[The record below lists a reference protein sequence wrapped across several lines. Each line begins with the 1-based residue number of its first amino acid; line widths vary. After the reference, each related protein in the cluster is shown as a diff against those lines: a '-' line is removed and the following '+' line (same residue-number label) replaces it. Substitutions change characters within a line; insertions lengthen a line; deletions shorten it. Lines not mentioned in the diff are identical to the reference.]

1 MARYEKNVYR
11 NERIYKHSSFFYIIL
26 LFPVFVKKRK
36 ATAYGR
42 RPKGLLLAE
51 RLAVGALIHGGIQL
65 MGAHQDPIQGTVV
78 FGIAVIGTLL
88 NGAFD
93 ALVCLAAHGV
103 FLLLFGFTDS
113 MPRGKE
119 EIRKNFSFSCNYA
132 AAVI

>member
-1 MARYEKNVYR
+1 MARYEKNVYKNKR
-11 NERIYKHSSFFYIIL
+11 NYKHSNSCYIIL

-36 ATAYGR
+36 ATACRR

-51 RLAVGALIHGGIQL
+51 GLAVGALIHGGIQL
-65 MGAHQDPIQGTVV
+65 VGAHQNPIQGAVI

-88 NGAFD
+88 DGAFD

>member
-1 MARYEKNVYR
+1 MACYEKNVYK
-11 NERIYKHSSFFYIIL
+11 NKRIYKHSIFCYIIL
-26 LFPVFVKKRK
+26 LFPLFVKKRK
-36 ATAYGR
+36 ATAVAVALE
-42 RPKGLLLAE
+42 GLLLAE

-65 MGAHQDPIQGTVV
+65 VGAHQNPIQGAVI

-88 NGAFD
+88 DGAFD
-93 ALVCLAAHGV
+93 ALIGLAAHGV